1 MAMISNYINTF
12 FLSFTGLTSIS
23 RNPQIFHPSNRINN
37 SKTSISHSHNSLT
50 VQGNPETSK
59 DVNLNHKSLPP
70 LRSVESHHQQ
80 QPFSDYPNDSHRS
93 KSLRQSVS
101 DFDSPKDFRVDPY
114 FEHSSSLI
122 SSYLGD
128 KNGRVQDESPSSSTS
143 VHVDDYQ
150 HSKTADLGR
159 KEVNRFRSDIAPR
172 NTNIDVLTNS
182 ADLIASDI
190 YREFF
195 NVQPNVPENDNN
207 HGRQDF
213 FDSKRVSETGRD
225 YSPNS
230 HSAGLVNQGNGGS
243 SKHQKVHR
251 QNHNTEVQK
260 TMVDDRECYLS
271 NDGFIYCKSTAQNG
285 QASEYEKFPSQRLS
299 HSKVRSRKYHKKHH
313 KGNKIHKRKDAGIRS
328 KAFGNDSEDHVAH
341 VKDHGAH
348 GKDHGAHGK
357 DHGAHGKDR
366 GAHGKDRGAHGN
378 DHGAHGNDH
387 GAHGKDHGAH
397 GKNHGADF
405 KDHGAHGKDHG
416 AHGKDHGTHDK
427 DYGAHGK
434 DHGSHH
440 SKSRDRDNQF
450 HHSEAH
456 HKHHSKNTENHF
468 LQTHFV
474 PSHDDAGRSRRY
486 YDDANNY
493 LPVFAKT
500 RYSESVDENVPVGT
514 SVLSVSL
521 V

>member
-1 MAMISNYINTF
+1 M
-12 FLSFTGLTSIS
+12 
-23 RNPQIFHPSNRINN
+23 
-37 SKTSISHSHNSLT
+37 
-50 VQGNPETSK
+50 
-59 DVNLNHKSLPP
+59 
-70 LRSVESHHQQ
+70 
-80 QPFSDYPNDSHRS
+80 
-93 KSLRQSVS
+93 
-101 DFDSPKDFRVDPY
+101 
-114 FEHSSSLI
+114 I

-159 KEVNRFRSDIAPR
+159 KEVNRFGSDIAPR

-195 NVQPNVPENDNN
+195 NVQPNVPENENN
-207 HGRQDF
+207 HGRQNF

-230 HSAGLVNQGNGGS
+230 YSAGLVNQGNGGS

-299 HSKVRSRKYHKKHH
+299 HSKVRSRKYRKKHH

-366 GAHGKDRGAHGN
+366 GAHGNDHGAHGKDHGAHGKDHGAHGKDHGAHGKDRGAHGN
-378 DHGAHGNDH
+378 DHGAHGNDYGAHGKDH

-416 AHGKDHGTHDK
+416 THDK
-427 DYGAHGK
+427 DHGAHGK
-434 DHGSHH
+434 DHGAHGKNHGAHGKDH
-440 SKSRDRDNQF
+440 SSPHGRKGDKDNQF
-450 HHSEAH
+450 HYSSVAQH

-474 PSHDDAGRSRRY
+474 PSHDDAGRLRRY